1 MSLPYKPPVLS
12 HVQQVQRLYKRA
24 LKLSLDW
31 HIRRDLWRINALEIR
46 QRFEANRY
54 ISEPKKIAHIIG
66 LTEQELE
73 DRSHPDPYLCKNCFF
88 YYIMIYEILNFS
100 STYQLYFIKQLTNIN
115 IIRSYST

>member
-73 DRSHPDPYLCKNCFF
+73 DRSHPDPYLYPTQPEGTKWERHGL
-88 YYIMIYEILNFS
+88 MKPLNFKS
-100 STYQLYFIKQLTNIN
+100 STN
-115 IIRSYST
+115 